1 MDVLHFGHSSNR
13 GAQGEAERRAD
24 VCPLCS
30 TECGESFVAQAD
42 TLPLGEN
49 SILLLARITHIG
61 TYRSHSLTLADGTAV
76 CNKVPFYFTLY
87 LKRAGLW
94 EEGRCC
100 CCCCCWLAV
109 WYLITGFNRTIT
121 RSLLCRTGCIWSTMS
136 RFDAEAARW
145 FCVECHSFSFACSSF
160 YTSLISFFSLPCELC
175 HPRVSY
181 FFTNQFLL
189 FKRLGSAATNPS
201 KN

>member
-13 GAQGEAERRAD
+13 GARGEAERRAD

-76 CNKVPFYFTLY
+76 CNKVPFYFTLS
-87 LKRAGLW
+87 KTGW
-94 EEGRCC
+94 IMGR
-100 CCCCCWLAV
+100 
-109 WYLITGFNRTIT
+109 
-121 RSLLCRTGCIWSTMS
+121 RSLLLTGCLVLDYGIQPYNYEVFTMQNG
-136 RFDAEAARW
+136 
-145 FCVECHSFSFACSSF
+145 VH
-160 YTSLISFFSLPCELC
+160 LIN
-175 HPRVSY
+175 HV
-181 FFTNQFLL
+181 TI
-189 FKRLGSAATNPS
+189 
-201 KN
+201 